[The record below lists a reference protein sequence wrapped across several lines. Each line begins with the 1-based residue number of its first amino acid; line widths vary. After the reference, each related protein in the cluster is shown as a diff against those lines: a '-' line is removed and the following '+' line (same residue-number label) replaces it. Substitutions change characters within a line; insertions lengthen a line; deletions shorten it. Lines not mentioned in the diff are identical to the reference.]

1 MIKARLQFRPLAGED
16 CLEPPAPRREGRSLL
31 GGMGGPGI
39 VLCPGGPEP
48 PAVPP
53 IPASAEVSAAA
64 LPRRAPSSSGRGSRR
79 KTLRPSV
86 LAHLHTVVSLFQRPV
101 FMPATLSALARLMS
115 YLLPLRPPLWL
126 PTLRG

>member
-1 MIKARLQFRPLAGED
+1 
-16 CLEPPAPRREGRSLL
+16 
-31 GGMGGPGI
+31 MGGPG
-39 VLCPGGPEP
+39 VVPCPGSPEP

-53 IPASAEVSAAA
+53 IPASARGDST
-64 LPRRAPSSSGRGSRR
+64 PSSPGRGSRR
-79 KTLRPSV
+79 KTLLPS
-86 LAHLHTVVSLFQRPV
+86 LLPHLHTVVSLFQRPV

>member
-1 MIKARLQFRPLAGED
+1 MQESLKHGCNSGTAAGKA
-16 CLEPPAPRREGRSLL
+16 RSLL
-31 GGMGGPGI
+31 GETGGPGI
-39 VLCPGGPEP
+39 VLCP

-53 IPASAEVSAAA
+53 IPALVHEENGKTRRPLV
-64 LPRRAPSSSGRGSRR
+64 LP
-79 KTLRPSV
+79 
-86 LAHLHTVVSLFQRPV
+86 HLHTVVSLFQRPV